1 VSAVS
6 ITPRYA
12 PITDWCAI
20 SGMGRSSVY
29 EALGRGDLRA
39 IKLGVRTLI
48 DVEAGLAWLASMPTA
63 KITTGRSRCPRPP
76 EATRRA
82 PAGGAPQ

>member
-1 VSAVS
+1 MP

-20 SGMGRSSVY
+20 SGMRRSSVY
-29 EALGRGDLRA
+29 EALGRGVLRA
-39 IKLGVRTLI
+39 IKLGTRTLI
-48 DVEAGLAWLASMPTA
+48 DVEHGLAWLASMPA
-63 KITTGRSRCPRPP
+63 AEITTGRSRSLRPR

-82 PAGGAPQ
+82 PAGCAPK

>member
-1 VSAVS
+1 MSE
-6 ITPRYA
+6 TPRYA
-12 PITDWCAI
+12 SISGWCAL

-48 DVEAGLAWLASMPTA
+48 DVEHGLGWLASMAAA
-63 KITTGRSRCPRPP
+63 KITTGRSRRSASP
-76 EATRRA
+76 ATVLQNPHA
-82 PAGGAPQ
+82 AAG